1 MITPIIISGGSGTRL
16 WPLSRKLQP
25 KQFISLGNDTTLFQ
39 DTILRLPNEAED
51 PIIICNEDHRFLAA
65 EQLREINKISTGII
79 LEPIGKNTAPAIAL
93 AALKL
98 YSSSEDPILLVL
110 PADHM
115 IEDIHSFHEAIKV
128 AETLAIQNK
137 LVTFG
142 VLPNKAETGYGY
154 IEAEMDLDSE
164 FYNIKSFKE
173 KPNQINANKYF
184 KSRKYLWNSGMFM
197 FKSSIYLQ
205 ELEKFAP
212 DILDCCKKSLKEDLQ
227 DLDFIRIVNEEF
239 FKCPEL
245 SIDYAVMEHTKSSVV
260 VPLDANWNDVG
271 SWESLMNSKLK
282 DNKGNVVEGDVIL
295 DNVKN
300 TFAYS
305 SNRLVSAVGV
315 SDLIIVDTSDALLVT
330 STKYSQDI
338 KNIVAKLKDQNRP
351 EAVNHRKVFRPW
363 GYYDSLDVGDGFQAK
378 RICVRPGQKISLQK
392 HNHRSEHWVVVSGTA
407 KITCGD
413 KIYNLEKNQSTYIPK
428 GEVHRI
434 ENQGTIDLEII
445 EVQTGDY
452 LGEDDIIR
460 LEDDYQRD

>member
-1 MITPIIISGGSGTRL
+1 MITPVIISGGSGTRL

-39 DTILRLPNEAED
+39 DTILRLPKEAED
-51 PIIICNEDHRFLAA
+51 PIIICNEDHRFLVA
-65 EQLREINKISTGII
+65 EQLREINKLSTGII
-79 LEPIGKNTAPAIAL
+79 LEPVGKNTAPAVAL

-98 YSSSEDPILLVL
+98 YSSPEDPILLVL

-115 IEDIHSFHEAIKV
+115 IEDIHSFHEAIKI

-142 VLPNKAETGYGY
+142 IVPQKAETGYGY
-154 IEAEMDLDSE
+154 IKAETNLDSK
-164 FYNIKSFKE
+164 FYNIKSFEE
-173 KPNQINANKYF
+173 KPSQTNANKYF
-184 KSRKYLWNSGMFM
+184 KSGKYLWNSGMFM

-212 DILDCCKKSLKEDLQ
+212 EILACCKNSLKDERQ
-227 DLDFIRIVNEEF
+227 DHDFIRLINKEF
-239 FKCPEL
+239 LKCPEL

-282 DNKGNVVEGDVIL
+282 DAKGNVVEGDVIL
-295 DNVKN
+295 DNVEN

-330 STKYSQDI
+330 SPEYSQNI

-378 RICVRPGQKISLQK
+378 RICIKPGEKISLQK
-392 HNHRSEHWVVVSGTA
+392 HKHRSEHWVVVSGTA

-428 GEVHRI
+428 GEIHRL
-434 ENQGTIDLEII
+434 ENEGAVDLEII

-460 LEDDYQRD
+460 LEDDYERD

>member
-39 DTILRLPNEAED
+39 DTILRLPKEAED

-65 EQLREINKISTGII
+65 EQLREINKFSTGII

-115 IEDIHSFHEAIKV
+115 IEDTHSFHEAIKI

-142 VLPNKAETGYGY
+142 IVPKKAETGYGY
-154 IEAEMDLDSE
+154 IEAEMNLNSK

-173 KPNQINANKYF
+173 KPNQTNANKYF
-184 KSRKYLWNSGMFM
+184 KSGKYLWNSGMFM

-212 DILDCCKKSLKEDLQ
+212 EILACCKNSLKDERQ
-227 DLDFIRIVNEEF
+227 DHDFIRLINEEF
-239 FKCPEL
+239 LKCPEL

-271 SWESLMNSKLK
+271 SWESLMSSKLK
-282 DNKGNVVEGDVIL
+282 DTEGNVVEGDVIL
-295 DNVKN
+295 DNVEN

-315 SDLIIVDTSDALLVT
+315 SDLIIIDTSDALLVT
-330 STKYSQDI
+330 SKEYSQNI
-338 KNIVAKLKDQNRP
+338 KKIVAKLKDQNRP

-378 RICVRPGQKISLQK
+378 RICVKPGEKISLQK
-392 HNHRSEHWVVVSGTA
+392 HEHRSEHWVVVSGTA

-428 GEVHRI
+428 GEVHRL
-434 ENQGTIDLEII
+434 ENQGAVDLEII

>member
-16 WPLSRKLQP
+16 WPLSRKLRP
-25 KQFISLGNDTTLFQ
+25 KQFIGMGNDTTLFQ
-39 DTILRLPNEAED
+39 DTILRLPKEAND
-51 PIIICNEDHRFLAA
+51 PLIICNEYHRFLAA
-65 EQLREINKISTGII
+65 EQLREIDKKSSGII

-98 YSSSEDPILLVL
+98 ISSSEDPILLVL

-115 IEDIHSFHEAIKV
+115 IEDIQSFHEAIKI

-154 IEAEMDLDSE
+154 IEAEKNLNSK

-173 KPNQINANKYF
+173 KPNQANANKYF
-184 KSRKYLWNSGMFM
+184 KSGKYLWNSGMFM
-197 FKSSIYLQ
+197 FKSSIYLE

-212 DILDCCKKSLKEDLQ
+212 EILHCCKNSLKDELQ
-227 DLDFIRIVNEEF
+227 DLDFIRLINEEF
-239 FKCPEL
+239 FKCPEI
-245 SIDYAVMEHTKSSVV
+245 SIDYAVMEQTKSSVV

-271 SWESLMNSKLK
+271 SWESLMSSKLK
-282 DNKGNVVEGDVIL
+282 DAKGNFVEGDVIL
-295 DNVKN
+295 DNVEN

-305 SNRLVSAVGV
+305 SSKLVSVAGV
-315 SDLIIVDTSDALLVT
+315 SDLVIVDTSDALLVT
-330 STKYSQDI
+330 SSKYSQNI
-338 KNIVAKLKDQNRP
+338 KNIVDKLKDQSRP
-351 EAVNHRKVFRPW
+351 EAVNHRKVYRPW

-413 KIYNLEKNQSTYIPK
+413 KIYNLEKNESTYISK
-428 GEVHRI
+428 GEVHRL
-434 ENQGTIDLEII
+434 ENQGEVDLEII

-460 LEDDYQRD
+460 LEDDYQRN

>member
-25 KQFISLGNDTTLFQ
+25 KQFISLGSDTTLFQ
-39 DTILRLPNEAED
+39 DTILRLPKKTKD

-65 EQLREINKISTGII
+65 EQLREINKLSSGII

-98 YSSSEDPILLVL
+98 ISSSEDPILLVL

-115 IEDIHSFHEAIKV
+115 IEDIHSFHKAIKI
-128 AETLAIQNK
+128 AETLANKNK

-142 VLPNKAETGYGY
+142 ILPNKAETGYGY
-154 IEAEMDLDSE
+154 IEAKMNLNSK

-173 KPNQINANKYF
+173 KPNQKNADKYF
-184 KSRKYLWNSGMFM
+184 KSGKYLWNSGMFM

-212 DILDCCKKSLKEDLQ
+212 EILDCCKNSLKDGRQ
-227 DLDFIRIVNEEF
+227 DNDFIRLVNEEF

-282 DNKGNVVEGDVIL
+282 DTKGNVVEGDVIL

-330 STKYSQDI
+330 STKYSQNI
-338 KNIVAKLKDQNRP
+338 KNIVSKLKDQNRP

-378 RICVRPGQKISLQK
+378 RICVKPGEKISLQK
-392 HNHRSEHWVVVSGTA
+392 HEHRSEHWVVVSGTA

-413 KIYNLEKNQSTYIPK
+413 KIYNLEKNQSTYIPQ
-428 GEVHRI
+428 GEVHRL
-434 ENQGTIDLEII
+434 ENQGAVDLEII

>member
-25 KQFISLGNDTTLFQ
+25 KQFINLGNDTTLFQ
-39 DTILRLPNEAED
+39 DTILRLPKDAEN

-65 EQLREINKISTGII
+65 EQLREINKLSTGII

-98 YSSSEDPILLVL
+98 HSSSADPILLVL

-115 IEDIHSFHEAIKV
+115 IEDINSFHKTIKI
-128 AETLAIQNK
+128 AKTLAIQNK

-154 IEAEMDLDSE
+154 IEAEMDLNSK
-164 FYNIKSFKE
+164 FYNIESFKE
-173 KPNQINANKYF
+173 KPNQANADKYF
-184 KSRKYLWNSGMFM
+184 KSGKYFWNSGMFM
-197 FKSSIYLQ
+197 FKSSVYLQ

-212 DILDCCKKSLKEDLQ
+212 EILTYCKNSLKDERQ
-227 DLDFIRIVNEEF
+227 DHDFIRLINEEF
-239 FKCPEL
+239 LKCPEL

-271 SWESLMNSKLK
+271 SWESLMSSKLK
-282 DNKGNVVEGDVIL
+282 DAKGNVVEGDVIL
-295 DNVKN
+295 DNVEN

-330 STKYSQDI
+330 SSEYSQNI

-378 RICVRPGQKISLQK
+378 RICVKPGEKISLQK
-392 HNHRSEHWVVVSGTA
+392 HKYRSEHWVVVSGTA

-428 GEVHRI
+428 GEVHRL
-434 ENQGTIDLEII
+434 ENEGAVDLEII

-460 LEDDYQRD
+460 LEDDYERD

>member
-39 DTILRLPNEAED
+39 DTILRLPKETED

-65 EQLREINKISTGII
+65 EQLREINKLSTGII

-98 YSSSEDPILLVL
+98 SSSSEDPILLVL

-115 IEDIHSFHEAIKV
+115 IEDTHSFHEAIEI
-128 AETLAIQNK
+128 AETLATQNK

-154 IEAEMDLDSE
+154 IEAEMSLNSK

-173 KPNQINANKYF
+173 KPNQINASKYF
-184 KSRKYLWNSGMFM
+184 KSGKYLWNSGMFM

-212 DILDCCKKSLKEDLQ
+212 EILDCCKNSLKEELQ
-227 DLDFIRIVNEEF
+227 DLDFIRLVNDEF
-239 FKCPEL
+239 LKCPEL

-260 VPLDANWNDVG
+260 VPLDAEWSDVG
-271 SWESLMNSKLK
+271 SWESLMSSKFK
-282 DNKGNVVEGDVIL
+282 DTQGNVVEGDVIL
-295 DNVKN
+295 DNVEN

-330 STKYSQDI
+330 STKYSQNI

-363 GYYDSLDVGDGFQAK
+363 GYYDSIDVGDGFQAK

-434 ENQGTIDLEII
+434 ENQSIVDLEVI

>member
-39 DTILRLPNEAED
+39 DTILRLPKEAED

-65 EQLREINKISTGII
+65 EQLREINKFSTGII

-115 IEDIHSFHEAIKV
+115 IEDIHSFHEAIKI

-142 VLPNKAETGYGY
+142 IVPKKAETGYGY
-154 IEAEMDLDSE
+154 IEAEMNLNSK

-173 KPNQINANKYF
+173 KPNQTNANKYF
-184 KSRKYLWNSGMFM
+184 KSGKYLWNSGMFM

-212 DILDCCKKSLKEDLQ
+212 EILACCKNSLKDERQ
-227 DLDFIRIVNEEF
+227 DHDFIRLINEEF
-239 FKCPEL
+239 LKCPEL

-271 SWESLMNSKLK
+271 SWESLMSSKLK
-282 DNKGNVVEGDVIL
+282 DTEGNVVEGDVIL
-295 DNVKN
+295 DNVEN

-315 SDLIIVDTSDALLVT
+315 SDLIIIDTSDALLVT
-330 STKYSQDI
+330 SKEYSQNI
-338 KNIVAKLKDQNRP
+338 KKIVAKLKDQNRP

-378 RICVRPGQKISLQK
+378 RICVKPGEKISLQK
-392 HNHRSEHWVVVSGTA
+392 HKHRSEHWVVVSGTA

-428 GEVHRI
+428 GEIHRL
-434 ENQGTIDLEII
+434 ENQGTVDLEII

-460 LEDDYQRD
+460 LEDDYERD

>member
-39 DTILRLPNEAED
+39 DTILRLPKEAED
-51 PIIICNEDHRFLAA
+51 PIIICNEDHRFLVA
-65 EQLREINKISTGII
+65 EQLREINKLSTGII

-98 YSSSEDPILLVL
+98 FSSSEDSILLVL

-115 IEDIHSFHEAIKV
+115 IEDTHSFHEAIKI

-142 VLPNKAETGYGY
+142 IVPKKAETGYGY
-154 IEAEMDLDSE
+154 IKAEMNLDSK

-173 KPNQINANKYF
+173 KPSQTNANKYF
-184 KSRKYLWNSGMFM
+184 KSGKYLWNSGMFM

-212 DILDCCKKSLKEDLQ
+212 EILACCKNSLKDERQ
-227 DLDFIRIVNEEF
+227 DHDFIRLINKEF
-239 FKCPEL
+239 LKCPEL

-271 SWESLMNSKLK
+271 SWESLMSSKLK
-282 DNKGNVVEGDVIL
+282 DTEGNVVEGDVIL
-295 DNVKN
+295 DNVEN

-330 STKYSQDI
+330 SSEYSQNI

-378 RICVRPGQKISLQK
+378 RICVKPGEKISLQK
-392 HNHRSEHWVVVSGTA
+392 HKHRSEHWVVVSGTA

-428 GEVHRI
+428 GEVHRL
-434 ENQGTIDLEII
+434 ENEGAVDLEII

>member
-39 DTILRLPNEAED
+39 DTILRLPKEAED

-65 EQLREINKISTGII
+65 EQLREINKLSTGII

-115 IEDIHSFHEAIKV
+115 IEDKHSFHEAIKI

-142 VLPNKAETGYGY
+142 IVPKKAETGYGY
-154 IEAEMDLDSE
+154 IEAEMNLNST

-173 KPNQINANKYF
+173 KPNQTNANKYF
-184 KSRKYLWNSGMFM
+184 KSGKYLWNSGMFM
-197 FKSSIYLQ
+197 FKRSIYLQ

-212 DILDCCKKSLKEDLQ
+212 EIVACCKNSLKDERQ
-227 DLDFIRIVNEEF
+227 DHDFIRLINEEF
-239 FKCPEL
+239 IKCPEL

-271 SWESLMNSKLK
+271 SWESLMSSKLK
-282 DNKGNVVEGDVIL
+282 DTEGNVVEGDVIL

-315 SDLIIVDTSDALLVT
+315 SDLIIIDTSDALLVT
-330 STKYSQDI
+330 SKEYSQNI
-338 KNIVAKLKDQNRP
+338 KKIVAKLKDQNRP

-378 RICVRPGQKISLQK
+378 RICVKPGEKISLQK
-392 HNHRSEHWVVVSGTA
+392 HKHRSEHWVVVSGTA

-428 GEVHRI
+428 GEIHRL
-434 ENQGTIDLEII
+434 ENQGTVDLEII

-460 LEDDYQRD
+460 LEDDYERD

>member
-39 DTILRLPNEAED
+39 DTILRLPKEAED

-65 EQLREINKISTGII
+65 EQLREINKLSTGII

-98 YSSSEDPILLVL
+98 SNSSEDPILLVL

-115 IEDIHSFHEAIKV
+115 IEDTHSFHKAIKI
-128 AETLAIQNK
+128 AETLASQNK

-142 VLPNKAETGYGY
+142 IVPKKAETGYGY
-154 IEAEMDLDSE
+154 IEAEMSLNSK

-173 KPNQINANKYF
+173 KPNQTNANKYY
-184 KSRKYLWNSGMFM
+184 KSGNYLWNSGMFM

-205 ELEKFAP
+205 ELEKYAP
-212 DILDCCKKSLKEDLQ
+212 KILNCCKNSLEKEKKDH
-227 DLDFIRIVNEEF
+227 DFIRLVNEEF
-239 FKCPEL
+239 LKCPEL

-271 SWESLMNSKLK
+271 SWESLMSSKLK
-282 DNKGNVVEGDVIL
+282 DTKGNVVEGDVIL

-305 SNRLVSAVGV
+305 SNRLVLAVGV

-330 STKYSQDI
+330 NTKYSQNI

-351 EAVNHRKVFRPW
+351 EAINHRKVFRPW

-434 ENQGTIDLEII
+434 ENQSGVDLEII

>member
-16 WPLSRKLQP
+16 WPLSRKLRP
-25 KQFISLGNDTTLFQ
+25 KQFISMGNDTTLFQ
-39 DTILRLPNEAED
+39 DTILRLPKEANS
-51 PIIICNEDHRFLAA
+51 PLIICNEDHRFLAA
-65 EQLREINKISTGII
+65 EQLREIDKKSSGII

-98 YSSSEDPILLVL
+98 ISSSEDPILLVL

-115 IEDIHSFHEAIKV
+115 IEDIQSFHEAIKI

-154 IEAEMDLDSE
+154 IEAEKNLNSK

-173 KPNQINANKYF
+173 KPNQTNANKYF
-184 KSRKYLWNSGMFM
+184 KSGEYLWNSGMFM
-197 FKSSIYLQ
+197 FKSSIYLE

-212 DILDCCKKSLKEDLQ
+212 EILHCCKNSLKDELQ
-227 DLDFIRIVNEEF
+227 DLDFIRLINKEF
-239 FKCPEL
+239 FKCPEI
-245 SIDYAVMEHTKSSVV
+245 SIDYAVMEQTKSSVV

-271 SWESLMNSKLK
+271 SWESLMSSKLK
-282 DNKGNVVEGDVIL
+282 DAKGNFVEGDVIL
-295 DNVKN
+295 DNVEN

-305 SNRLVSAVGV
+305 SSKLVSVAGV
-315 SDLIIVDTSDALLVT
+315 SDLVIVDTSDALLVT
-330 STKYSQDI
+330 SSKYSQNI
-338 KNIVAKLKDQNRP
+338 KNIVDKLKDQSRP
-351 EAVNHRKVFRPW
+351 EVVHHRKVYRPW

-413 KIYNLEKNQSTYIPK
+413 KIYNLEKNKSVYIPK
-428 GEVHRI
+428 GEVHRL
-434 ENQGTIDLEII
+434 ENQGEVDLEII

-460 LEDDYQRD
+460 LEDDYQRN